1 MQTCSRGPR
10 RVAAIPSSF
19 FFTHTTEETKGER
32 HMSTKRRKFK
42 TEVQQ
47 LLDLVIHSL
56 YSNKEIFLRELISN
70 ASDAIDRARF
80 ESLSDASILENDP
93 EWKIK
98 LTADKEAGTL
108 TISDNGI
115 GMGPDEIDACIGT
128 IANSGTRQFLEQL
141 KQEKQA
147 LTPELIG
154 QFGVGFYSAFMV
166 ADKVVVVTR
175 KAGDPGSALR
185 WESDGSGTYTVEE
198 ATREKRGTDVIL
210 HLKEDADEF
219 LEEWRIRKIVKKFS
233 DFVEHPVCMDIRREE
248 TERDEHG
255 KPVEGAEPT
264 VTVTEETLNS
274 RKAIWQRPKN
284 EIEESDY
291 NDFYKHI
298 SHDFTDP
305 LETIH
310 WTAEGHTEFR
320 ALVYIPSQAPFD
332 LFMPENRNRG
342 VQLYVRRVFITDN
355 CEELVPSYFRF
366 LRGVVDSSD
375 LPLNVSRELLQ
386 EDRNLRLIR
395 KNLVKKVMDTLSSM
409 LEKNRDKY
417 ITFWRAFGPVLKEG
431 VSTDFENR
439 EKLQD
444 LLLFT
449 SSTSEKDQYTTL
461 AEYVAR
467 MPEGQKDIY
476 YLTGESREQVAQSPH
491 LEAFRAKGYE
501 VLFLTDP
508 IDEWVVQGLHTYD
521 KKPLKSVA
529 KGDIDLDSED
539 EKKAKEE
546 TRKQAEEAHKG
557 LVGKMKELL
566 GEKVKEV
573 RLSRRLTESACCLVA
588 DEYGM
593 GTHMEKIM
601 RAMNQ
606 EVPPARRI
614 LELNPDHA
622 VVDVLQKLFDRNP
635 DDSQVAEFT
644 ALLYDQALLTA
655 ALPVEDP
662 LAFARRV
669 SNLMAAQGQADLGDN

>member
-1 MQTCSRGPR
+1 MP
-10 RVAAIPSSF
+10 
-19 FFTHTTEETKGER
+19 
-32 HMSTKRRKFK
+32 TKRRKFK

-80 ESLSDASILENDP
+80 ESLSDATILENDP
-93 EWKIK
+93 DWKIK
-98 LTADKEAGTL
+98 IAVDKEARTL
-108 TISDNGI
+108 TVTDNGI
-115 GMGPDEIDACIGT
+115 GMGPADIDDCIGT
-128 IANSGTRQFLEQL
+128 IANSGTRNFLAQL
-141 KQEKQA
+141 EENQEK
-147 LTPELIG
+147 LPPELIG

-175 KAGDPGSALR
+175 KAGDPASALR

-198 ATREKRGTDVIL
+198 TTRETRGTDVVL
-210 HLKEDADEF
+210 HLKEDADEY
-219 LEEWRIRKIVKKFS
+219 LEDWRLRKIVKKFS
-233 DFVEHPVCMDIRREE
+233 DFVEHPVCIDVRHEE
-248 TERDEHG
+248 VERDEKG

-264 VTVTEETLNS
+264 VTITEEIVNS
-274 RKAIWQRPKN
+274 RKAIWQRPKS
-284 EIEESDY
+284 EITEADY
-291 NDFYKHI
+291 NEFYKHV

-310 WTAEGHTEFR
+310 WNAEGRTEFR
-320 ALVYIPSQAPFD
+320 ALVYIPGQAPMD
-332 LFMPENRNRG
+332 LFMPENRNKG
-342 VQLYVRRVFITDN
+342 IQLYVRRVFITDN

-386 EDRNLRLIR
+386 EDRNLHLIR
-395 KNLVKKVMDTLSSM
+395 KNLVKKVIDTLAGM

-417 ITFWRAFGPVLKEG
+417 ITFWRAFGPVVKEG
-431 VSTDFENR
+431 VSSDFENR

-449 SSTSEKDQYTTL
+449 SSTTEQDQYTTL

-467 MPEGQKDIY
+467 MPESQKDIY
-476 YLTGESREQVAQSPH
+476 YLTGENREQVANSPH

-521 KKPLKSVA
+521 KKSLKSVA

-539 EKKAKEE
+539 EKKDKEE
-546 TRKQAEEAHKG
+546 SRKQAEETHKG
-557 LVGKMKELL
+557 LVGKLKEAL
-566 GEKVKEV
+566 GDKVKEV
-573 RLSRRLTESACCLVA
+573 RLSRRLTDSACCLVA
-588 DEYGM
+588 DEHGM

-606 EVPPARRI
+606 DVPPARRI

-622 VVDVLQKLFDRNP
+622 VVDVLQKLFDRSPN
-635 DDSQVAEFT
+635 DAKVAEY
-644 ALLYDQALLTA
+644 AELLYDQALMTS
-655 ALPVEDP
+655 ALPVQDP
-662 LAFARRV
+662 LVFARRI
-669 SNLMAAQGQADLGDN
+669 SELMAAQGQASLDGK

>member
-1 MQTCSRGPR
+1 
-10 RVAAIPSSF
+10 
-19 FFTHTTEETKGER
+19 
-32 HMSTKRRKFK
+32 MSTKRRKFK

-80 ESLSDASILENDP
+80 ESLSDASILESDP
-93 EWKIK
+93 DWKIK
-98 LTADKEAGTL
+98 IAVDKDTKTL
-108 TISDNGI
+108 TVTDNGI
-115 GMGPDEIDACIGT
+115 GMGPEDIDDCIGT
-128 IANSGTRQFLEQL
+128 IANSGTRNFLAQL
-141 KQEKQA
+141 QENKEK
-147 LTPELIG
+147 LPPELIG

-166 ADKVVVVTR
+166 ADKVTVVTR
-175 KAGDPGSALR
+175 KAGDPASALR

-198 ATREKRGTDVIL
+198 TTREKRGTDVTL
-210 HLKEDADEF
+210 HLKEDADEY

-233 DFVEHPVCMDIRREE
+233 DFVEHPVCMDVQREE
-248 TERDEHG
+248 TEKDEDG
-255 KPVEGAEPT
+255 KPVEGAEPKT
-264 VTVTEETLNS
+264 VLTEETLNS
-274 RKAIWQRPKN
+274 QKAIWQRPKN
-284 EIEESDY
+284 EITEADY
-291 NDFYKHI
+291 HEFYKHV

-310 WTAEGHTEFR
+310 WNAEGHTEFR
-320 ALVYIPSQAPFD
+320 ALIYIPSQAPMD

-355 CEELVPSYFRF
+355 CEELVPTYFRF

-395 KNLVKKVMDTLSSM
+395 KNLTKKVMDTLAGL

-449 SSTSEKDQYTTL
+449 STTTEKDQCTTL
-461 AEYVAR
+461 AEYAAR

-476 YLTGESREQVAQSPH
+476 YLTGESREQVANSPH

-521 KKPLKSVA
+521 KKTLKSVA

-557 LVGKMKELL
+557 LVGKLKDIL

-573 RLSRRLTESACCLVA
+573 RLSHRLTESACCLVA

-614 LELNPDHA
+614 LELNPDHV
-622 VVDVLQKLFDRNP
+622 VVDVLQKLYDRTP
-635 DDSQVAEFT
+635 DDPKVAEY
-644 ALLYDQALLTA
+644 AELLYDQALLTS

-662 LAFARRV
+662 LLFARRI
-669 SNLMAAQGQADLGDN
+669 SELMAAQGKSILGQE